1 MWKATVKGIVGRRVR
16 LALTGLAVVLGVAF
30 VTGTFVLTDT
40 LTTSFQSVYR
50 QTLAG
55 VDLVVRAAPPPGGG
69 GAAFLQ
75 RFPDTVTAKA
85 RVVPGVASATSFVT
99 GYAQFVDRSGH
110 AISSSGAPTLGI
122 NWANHGSH
130 GPLHLVADGSRP
142 GRAPTRPGEVAMDA
156 GTARRYGFHVGD
168 HVDVLLQGPK
178 QRFAIVGLFAL
189 GDQADLGPITFAA
202 FDLRTAQQVFGAP
215 GQLDAA
221 YVTLAPHARP
231 DAVRSRLHAA
241 LGPFYE
247 VDQPAQV
254 AQDRG
259 QVVVNF
265 VTLLGDLL
273 LGFTVIG
280 MVVAAFIIF
289 NTFTIL
295 VTQRIQ
301 ELGLLRA
308 LGASGTKVVVSVLG
322 EAAVIGALG
331 AAAGVG
337 VGYGLARVLL
347 GLANQLGFAVPSQT
361 AILESRTIAAA
372 LGVGIG
378 VTVLSSVWPAL
389 RAARVSP
396 LAAVTDAETRTRRP
410 LVRRAV
416 LGVLIA
422 GLGVPA
428 ILIGLHRTQYQ
439 TNTLREL
446 WWVAAGAVLVLVGV
460 LVLLAAVAGPLAGL
474 LARPLRAAGI
484 VGTLARGN
492 AVRNPRR
499 TAATASALVIGLAL
513 VGLVAVFGESAKASI
528 TRAVNG
534 GIRADLVLKA
544 PQFASFSPNVAQ
556 RVGQLPPVAA
566 VTAFRF
572 GNVRVPIGGNQE
584 TVAGAAP
591 AGLEQVVDLGLREG
605 SVAAMGTDGV
615 LVAQDASRE
624 YGLHVG
630 SLVGMQFP
638 NAGPLILRVVGIY
651 TQRDFTGGFPVGF
664 IVSQPAFEQG
674 FGIAAGDTLV
684 YVRARPGQSAAAA
697 AALHGALA
705 TSFPNISVYTR
716 AQYTH
721 AQEQTVNRVLAVTI
735 ALLMLSE
742 IIAVLGIVNT
752 LALSVYE
759 RTRELGLL
767 RVVGM
772 SRRQLRRMIRGESV
786 VVALLGGL
794 VGTAL
799 GLFWGWVFTR
809 ALRAQGLT
817 VLRFPTLELV
827 AFIALS
833 VLAGVVA
840 AWAPGW
846 RAARLNVLDA
856 IAAE

>member
-40 LTTSFQSVYR
+40 LTTSFQGVYR

-55 VDLVVRAAPPPGGG
+55 VDLVVRARPPPGGG
-69 GAAFLQ
+69 GGAFLQ
-75 RFPDTVTAKA
+75 RFPDTVTAQA
-85 RVVPGVASATSFVT
+85 RAVPGVGSATSFVT
-99 GYAQFVDRSGH
+99 GYAQFVDQSGH

-122 NWANHGSH
+122 NWADHGSE
-130 GPLHLVADGSRP
+130 GPLHLVADGARR

-168 HVDVLLQGPK
+168 RVDVLLQGPK
-178 QRFAIVGLFAL
+178 QRFEIVGLFAL

-202 FDLRTAQQVFGAP
+202 FDLRTAQRVFGAP

-221 YVTLAPHARP
+221 YVTLAPHARL
-231 DAVRSRLHAA
+231 DRVQSRLTGA

-247 VDQPAQV
+247 VDPPAQV
-254 AQDRG
+254 ATTRG
-259 QVVVNF
+259 QVVLNF

-273 LGFTVIG
+273 LGFTAIG
-280 MVVAAFIIF
+280 MVIAAFIIF

-295 VTQRIQ
+295 VTQRLH

-308 LGASGTKVVVSVLG
+308 LGASGPQVIASVLG
-322 EAAVIGALG
+322 EAAVIGAAG
-331 AAAGVG
+331 AAVGVG
-337 VGYGLARVLL
+337 IGYGLAVALL
-347 GLANQLGFAVPSQT
+347 GLADRLGFAVPSQT
-361 AILESRTIAAA
+361 AVLESRTVLAAF
-372 LGVGIG
+372 GVGLG
-378 VTVLSSVWPAL
+378 VTVLSSLWPGL

-396 LAAVTDAETRTRRP
+396 LAAVTDARTQARRP
-410 LVRRAV
+410 LARRAV
-416 LGVLIA
+416 VGLVVA

-439 TNTLREL
+439 SNTLREV
-446 WWVAAGAVLVLVGV
+446 WWVAAGAVLVLAGV
-460 LVLLAAVAGPLAGL
+460 LVLLAAVAGPFAGL
-474 LARPLRAAGI
+474 LARPLRAAGV
-484 VGTLARGN
+484 VGTLARAN
-492 AVRNPRR
+492 AIRNPRR

-513 VGLVAVFGESAKASI
+513 VGLVAIFGQSAKASI
-528 TRAVNG
+528 SRAVSG

-544 PQFASFSPNVAQ
+544 QQFASFSPTVAQ
-556 RVGQLPPVAA
+556 RVAQLDPVAA

-584 TVAGAAP
+584 TVAGASP
-591 AGLEQVVDLGLREG
+591 AGLTQVVDLGLRQG
-605 SVAAMGTDGV
+605 SVAAMGNDGV
-615 LVAQDASRE
+615 LVSQDASRQ
-624 YGLHVG
+624 YHLGVG

-638 NAGPLILRVVGIY
+638 NAGPVTLRVAGIY

-664 IVSQPAFEQG
+664 IVSEPAYEQG
-674 FGIAAGDTLV
+674 FGTATGDTLV
-684 YVRARPGQSAAAA
+684 YVRARPGETAAAG
-697 AALHGALA
+697 AALHRALA
-705 TSFPNISVYTR
+705 ASFPNISVYTR
-716 AQYTH
+716 AEYAQ
-721 AQEQTVNRVLAVTI
+721 AQEQTVDRVLAVTI

-752 LALSVYE
+752 LALSVFE

-794 VGTAL
+794 VGTGL
-799 GLFWGWVFTR
+799 GVLWGWVFTR
-809 ALRAQGLT
+809 ALRAEGLT
-817 VLRFPTLELV
+817 VLRFPTVELV
-827 AFIALS
+827 AFVALS
-833 VLAGVVA
+833 VVAGVVA
-840 AWAPGW
+840 ALAPAW
-846 RAARLNVLDA
+846 RAARLDVLEA
-856 IAAE
+856 IATE